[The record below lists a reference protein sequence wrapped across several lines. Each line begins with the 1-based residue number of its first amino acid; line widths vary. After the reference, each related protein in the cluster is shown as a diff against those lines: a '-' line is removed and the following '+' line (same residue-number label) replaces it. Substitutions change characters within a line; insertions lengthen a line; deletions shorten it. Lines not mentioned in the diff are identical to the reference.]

1 MTVQTMLMLL
11 SKGFLTTLAIFALT
25 VLGSLPLG
33 ILVYFGRVSKIKPI
47 RWIVNVYIS
56 IMRGTPLMLQ
66 LMVVFYGPNL
76 LFGLSVPSQWRF
88 MACILAF
95 VINYAA
101 YFAEIY
107 RGGIES
113 ISPGQY
119 EAAEVLG
126 YTKSQT
132 FIKIILPQMVKN
144 CLPSVT
150 NEIITLVKDTSL
162 AYAIGTVEIFTR
174 AKQIVTA
181 PNITFHSMLPFLVAG
196 IFYYIFN
203 YIVAF
208 VMERCE
214 KSLDY
219 YH

>member
-1 MTVQTMLMLL
+1 MSCMTKKLHVIYGDLTLGLAGE
-11 SKGFLTTLAIFALT
+11 GFH
-25 VLGSLPLG
+25 VLFS
-33 ILVYFGRVSKIKPI
+33 Y
-47 RWIVNVYIS
+47 
-56 IMRGTPLMLQ
+56 T
-66 LMVVFYGPNL
+66 
-76 LFGLSVPSQWRF
+76 
-88 MACILAF
+88 
-95 VINYAA
+95 
-101 YFAEIY
+101 

-150 NEIITLVKDTSL
+150 NEVITLVKDTSL

-203 YIVAF
+203 FLVAGG
-208 VMERCE
+208 MGYLE
-214 KSLDY
+214 KRMNY
-219 YH
+219 YR